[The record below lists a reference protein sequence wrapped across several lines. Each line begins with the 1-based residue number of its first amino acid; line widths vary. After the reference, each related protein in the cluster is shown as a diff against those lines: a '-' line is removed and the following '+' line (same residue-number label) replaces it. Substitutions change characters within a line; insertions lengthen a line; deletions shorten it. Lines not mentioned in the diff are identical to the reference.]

1 MKNGNWY
8 KYEGNP
14 VMGGGKKPEHAM
26 TLTSVSKTVCT
37 R

>member
-14 VMGGGKKPEHAM
+14 VMGGKKPEHAM